1 MTKPVFIDI
10 TLEANA
16 GSTGKASEA
25 LCDALSDAGWNCHVA
40 YGRTNL
46 QSKHK
51 TYPIGTKA
59 GQFLHLLKAR
69 LFDADGLGSK
79 LATKRLVKHLR
90 SIQPTVIHLRNLHGY
105 YIHFPT
111 LFDYLA
117 LANIPVLW
125 TLHDAW
131 SFTGHC
137 SHFNEVRCEKWQT
150 GCGYCPQVKEYPKS
164 WWLDQSARNYALK
177 KQYFTQVST
186 LQLICVSQW
195 LTEKVKQSFF
205 GGKVPIN
212 TIVNGVNTEI
222 FKPLNDDA
230 AIEALREKYGITAN
244 KVILAMARPWSRK
257 KGLYDILLLSGLLGE
272 FYSSAEVQV
281 VMVGLKEGEKRLLPL
296 NAVGIHRTE
305 NLSDL
310 CALYNLANVY
320 VNASVEESFG
330 LTTAESLAC
339 GTPVI
344 GYNNTG
350 TREILSGIQG
360 VDTRAFLTPTS
371 DVQALAEN
379 VIDLLDLENHNE
391 NQRSY
396 TTENLRNHILEHYA
410 KHRQL
415 TEYLELINSVR

>member
-1 MTKPVFIDI
+1 MTKPVFIEI

-25 LCDALSDAGWNCHVA
+25 LCDALSDVGWDCYVA

-69 LFDADGLGSK
+69 LFDVDGLGSK
-79 LATKRLVKHLR
+79 QATKRLVKHLQR
-90 SIQPTVIHLRNLHGY
+90 IQPAVIHLRNLHGY
-105 YIHFPT
+105 YIHYPT
-111 LFDYLA
+111 LFEYLA

-137 SHFNEVRCEKWQT
+137 SHFTEARCEKWQT
-150 GCGYCPQVKEYPKS
+150 GCGSCPQVKEYPKS

-186 LQLICVSQW
+186 LQLICVSHW
-195 LTEKVKQSFF
+195 LTEKAKQSFF
-205 GGKVPIN
+205 SGKVPIN

-222 FKPLNDDA
+222 FKPLDDNGV
-230 AIEALREKYGITAN
+230 IKALRQKYGITAK
-244 KVILAMARPWSRK
+244 KVILAMARPWTRK
-257 KGLYDILLLSGLLGE
+257 KGLYDILQLSGLLAE
-272 FYSSAEVQV
+272 LYSPIEVQV
-281 VMVGLKEGEKRLLPL
+281 IMVGIKEGEKRLLPL

-310 CALYNLANVY
+310 CALYNLADVY

-350 TREILSGIQG
+350 TREILSRIEG
-360 VDTRAFLTPTS
+360 VDTKALLTPTS
-371 DVQALAEN
+371 DVQALFEKL
-379 VIDLLDLENHNE
+379 IDLLGSENYSE
-391 NQRSY
+391 NPRPY

-410 KHRQL
+410 KYRQL

>member
-25 LCDALSDAGWNCHVA
+25 LCDALSDVGWDCYVA

-51 TYPIGTKA
+51 TYQIGTKA

-79 LATKRLVKHLR
+79 LATKRLVKYLR
-90 SIQPTVIHLRNLHGY
+90 SIQPTVIHLRNIHGY

-111 LFDYLA
+111 LFNYLA
-117 LANIPVLW
+117 MANIPVLW

-137 SHFNEVRCEKWQT
+137 SHFTEVRCEKWQI
-150 GCGYCPQVKEYPKS
+150 GCGTCPQVKEYPKS

-230 AIEALREKYGITAN
+230 AIKALREKHGIVAK

-257 KGLYDILLLSGLLGE
+257 KGLYDILQLSGMLAE
-272 FYSSAEVQV
+272 FYSTAEVQV
-281 VMVGLKEGEKRLLPL
+281 VMVGIKEGEKRLLPL
-296 NAVGIHRTE
+296 NAIGIHRTE

-310 CALYNLANVY
+310 CALYNLADVY

-350 TREILSGIQG
+350 TREILLGLMNPNSAAIT
-360 VDTRAFLTPTS
+360 VPTG
-371 DVQALAEN
+371 DVYAVAN
-379 VIDLLDLENHNE
+379 AIKTII
-391 NQRSY
+391 
-396 TTENLRNHILEHYA
+396 TTESVNTNTLRRYIETKYN
-410 KHRQL
+410 KSRQI
-415 TEYLELINSVR
+415 TDYMECINSLTSNYSGC